1 MHSLCLCLIIK
12 NTHPNAKTQSFDHF
26 SEYFLYISSIFSRKS
41 TFLLIF
47 SRYAERLH
55 SAFIPLQPNLE
66 T

>member
-26 SEYFLYISSIFSRKS
+26 SEYFLYISSIFSR
-41 TFLLIF
+41 
-47 SRYAERLH
+47 YAERLH